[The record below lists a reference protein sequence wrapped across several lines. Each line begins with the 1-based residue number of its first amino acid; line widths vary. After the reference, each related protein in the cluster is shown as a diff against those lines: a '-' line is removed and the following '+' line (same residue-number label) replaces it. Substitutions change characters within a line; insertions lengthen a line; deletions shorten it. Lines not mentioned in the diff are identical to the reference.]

1 MVLKDEYELDL
12 QLGELKLE
20 NKRLHEK
27 LYDALRELAELRR
40 AMENIHAISY
50 KSIHHRQP

>member
-1 MVLKDEYELDL
+1 MGLRDEYELDL

-27 LYDALRELAELRR
+27 IYDTLRELAELRR
-40 AMENIHAISY
+40 DMESVHAISY

>member
-1 MVLKDEYELDL
+1 MGMKEEYELDL

-40 AMENIHAISY
+40 AMESIHAISY